1 MNQGLRKH
9 TQLFL
14 PGELGKEVT
23 LEWGLKGQVS
33 YCQAGVGVGVEE
45 WGWGGIQ
52 AEGTTEQKAREPWIG
67 LACLGKESGLV
78 GWEVPSPAEP
88 MLPALGHLLLW
99 GRGLGGGLVLP
110 SSSFPWA
117 L

>member
-45 WGWGGIQ
+45 WGWRRHSSRGNYG
-52 AEGTTEQKAREPWIG
+52 AESKG
-67 LACLGKESGLV
+67 ACLGKESGLV

-99 GRGLGGGLVLP
+99 GRGLGGGLALP